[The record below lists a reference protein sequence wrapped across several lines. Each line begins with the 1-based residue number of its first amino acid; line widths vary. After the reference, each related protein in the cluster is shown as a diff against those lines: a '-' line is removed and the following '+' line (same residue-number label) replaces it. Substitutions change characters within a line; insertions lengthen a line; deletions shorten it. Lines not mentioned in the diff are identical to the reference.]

1 MQIKRIIATAALAA
15 CLAAPAR
22 AEIDLEGMSLADLAR
37 LRDQITAA
45 MWASD
50 EWQEVTV
57 PVGVYEIG
65 KDIPAGYWTISAPD
79 GSTCYLCWCSALDES
94 GTDDAGFESVYSYE
108 QVTSPSHRQYSAG
121 DPTSVSWNLT
131 GGYLIVKVAAVSFTP
146 FTGHDLGFK

>member
-1 MQIKRIIATAALAA
+1 MQIKRIIATVALAA

-22 AEIDLEGMSLADLAR
+22 AEIDLEGMSLADLVK

-65 KDIPAGYWTISAPD
+65 KDIPAGYWTISALD
-79 GSTCYLCWCSALDES
+79 GQSTLVVWGGRLDS
-94 GTDDAGFESVYSYE
+94 TGTDIEFGYQYDYKQVLSPTDKYYE
-108 QVTSPSHRQYSAG
+108 VG
-121 DPTSVSWNLT
+121 DPESVSWNLT
-131 GGYLIVKVAAVSFTP
+131 GGYLKVVGSAAVFTP